1 MPFTNR
7 TFVKTWCDMHASCP
21 AVSVFNGANTR
32 GWGWAD
38 HDLRYEPAAV
48 PLYAALAGVFSFA
61 GWTIYRQ
68 LASNEVVLRHHSNPF
83 PWQKVDPNAV
93 PPAKRA
99 VHDTMIAN
107 VKASGVN
114 KPVGEEPLTG
124 ASKEVPKH
132 W

>member
-1 MPFTNR
+1 
-7 TFVKTWCDMHASCP
+7 
-21 AVSVFNGANTR
+21 
-32 GWGWAD
+32 
-38 HDLRYEPAAV
+38 V

-68 LASNEVVLRHHSNPF
+68 LASNEVVLHHHSNPF

-99 VHDTMIAN
+99 VHDTKIAN
-107 VKASGVN
+107 IKASGVN

-124 ASKEVPKH
+124 ASKQVPKH